1 MGSFWSGSPLGSD
14 IRLVPKMLEEIFVQK
29 EKFLVLV
36 VNLKALG
43 SVEKF
48 NQLVINFQRR
58 IFIIM
63 KFELPMNVLSNVIV
77 N

>member
-1 MGSFWSGSPLGSD
+1 
-14 IRLVPKMLEEIFVQK
+14 MLEEIFVQK
-29 EKFLVLV
+29 EKFLVLM

-48 NQLVINFQRR
+48 NQSVINFQRR

-63 KFELPMNVLSNVIV
+63 KFKLSINVLSNVIV

>member
-1 MGSFWSGSPLGSD
+1 
-14 IRLVPKMLEEIFVQK
+14 MLEEIFVQK
-29 EKFLVLV
+29 EKFLVLM

-63 KFELPMNVLSNVIV
+63 KFKLPINVLSNVIV

>member
-1 MGSFWSGSPLGSD
+1 
-14 IRLVPKMLEEIFVQK
+14 MLEEIFVQK
-29 EKFLVLV
+29 EKFLVLM

-63 KFELPMNVLSNVIV
+63 KFELTMNVLSNVIV
-77 N
+77 NWNLFKIKFEIKKS

>member
-1 MGSFWSGSPLGSD
+1 
-14 IRLVPKMLEEIFVQK
+14 MLEEIFVQK
-29 EKFLVLV
+29 EKFLVLM

>member
-1 MGSFWSGSPLGSD
+1 
-14 IRLVPKMLEEIFVQK
+14 MLEEIFVQK
-29 EKFLVLV
+29 EKFLVLM

-48 NQLVINFQRR
+48 NQSVINFQRR

-63 KFELPMNVLSNVIV
+63 KFELTMNVLSNVIV

>member
-1 MGSFWSGSPLGSD
+1 
-14 IRLVPKMLEEIFVQK
+14 MLEEIFVQK

>member
-1 MGSFWSGSPLGSD
+1 
-14 IRLVPKMLEEIFVQK
+14 MLEEIFVQK
-29 EKFLVLV
+29 EKFLVLM

-63 KFELPMNVLSNVIV
+63 KFELSINVLNNVIV

>member
-1 MGSFWSGSPLGSD
+1 
-14 IRLVPKMLEEIFVQK
+14 MLEEIFVQK

-77 N
+77 NWLNLFKIKFEIKKILIS

>member
-1 MGSFWSGSPLGSD
+1 MDFG
-14 IRLVPKMLEEIFVQK
+14 LVPKVLEKTFVQK
-29 EKFLVLV
+29 EKFLVLM
-36 VNLKALG
+36 VNLKALW

>member
-1 MGSFWSGSPLGSD
+1 
-14 IRLVPKMLEEIFVQK
+14 MLEEIFVQK
-29 EKFLVLV
+29 EKFLVLM

-43 SVEKF
+43 YVEKF

-63 KFELPMNVLSNVIV
+63 KFELSMNVLGNVIV
-77 N
+77 K

>member
-1 MGSFWSGSPLGSD
+1 MGSFWSGSPLESD

>member
-1 MGSFWSGSPLGSD
+1 MDFG
-14 IRLVPKMLEEIFVQK
+14 LVPKVLEKTFVQK
-29 EKFLVLV
+29 EKFLVLM
-36 VNLKALG
+36 VNLKALW

-48 NQLVINFQRR
+48 KQSIFNFQRR

-63 KFELPMNVLSNVIV
+63 KFELPINVLSNVIV